1 MNATWVRPGP
11 HARRWLDDQIAEL
24 KAGDPLAPVTVVV
37 ASNHIGLATRRSLAR
52 TGYANVRFGVLGRL
66 VEPLGA
72 PALAAAGW
80 SPLTAPAEEAA
91 VVQAVRRKGQ
101 GFGAVGAH
109 PSLVRTLRDLFREL
123 RAAELDDARLGA
135 LVSGAVRERPFRP
148 PNVSVWL
155 WQFGHRSWRF
165 CKRLSC
171 RSPLTW

>member
-37 ASNHIGLATRRSLAR
+37 AANHIGLATRRSLAR

-135 LVSGAVRERPFRP
+135 LAAWGRMAETALAVFHEYLD
-148 PNVSVWL
+148 VIQAASL
-155 WQFGHRSWRF
+155 YDDQDLLASA
-165 CKRLSC
+165 
-171 RSPLTW
+171 TA